1 MIDDC
6 LITISDKR
14 STVTVAKKRVDIP
27 NGALTRGTIRLYLP
41 KADLNSLLSLRE

>member
-1 MIDDC
+1 MIDDY
-6 LITISDKR
+6 LIAILDER
-14 STVTVAKKRVDIP
+14 LRVTVAKKRADIP